1 MENIKMKN
9 KCLLFV
15 IFAFSLQAFLFAK
28 VDYETEKKAID
39 EVVAGFAFED
49 GELYVCTKEEVDS
62 LLCKAIEQNMNLFEL
77 LYATNTSLIKRE
89 KRVLIKGDILREL
102 EKKIVYGNERVYALI
117 PINIIEEIEIGTIL
131 KTKLE
136 AHAIDIFFKQDY
148 EKYIEIG
155 TAIYEKHIGFNRT
168 EENTFFE
175 CFGMNVKK
183 IGIKK
188 KIDKIE
194 MYEKRKIAI
203 YVKGFPRPKKWI
215 FKTMYLR

>member
-77 LYATNTSLIKRE
+77 LYAINTSLIKRE
-89 KRVLIKGDILREL
+89 RRVLIKGDILRDL

>member
-215 FKTMYLR
+215 FETMYLR

>member
-1 MENIKMKN
+1 MKN

>member
-49 GELYVCTKEEVDS
+49 GEIHICTKEEVDS

-203 YVKGFPRPKKWI
+203 YVKGFPHPKKWI
-215 FKTMYLR
+215 FETMYLR

>member
-89 KRVLIKGDILREL
+89 KRVLIKGDILRDL

-136 AHAIDIFFKQDY
+136 AHAIDIFFKQNY

-168 EENTFFE
+168 DENTFFE

-194 MYEKRKIAI
+194 MYEKRTIAI

-215 FKTMYLR
+215 FETMYLK

>member
-15 IFAFSLQAFLFAK
+15 IFTFSLQAFLFAK

-39 EVVAGFAFED
+39 EVIGSFAFEK
-49 GELYVCTKEEVDS
+49 GELHICTKEEVTS
-62 LLCKAIEQNMNLFEL
+62 LLTKAIEQNMNLFEL
-77 LYATNTSLIKRE
+77 IYATNTSLIKRE
-89 KRVLIKGDILREL
+89 MRVLIKGDILRDL

-155 TAIYEKHIGFNRT
+155 TAIYEKHIGFNRK
-168 EENTFFE
+168 E
-175 CFGMNVKK
+175 
-183 IGIKK
+183 
-188 KIDKIE
+188 
-194 MYEKRKIAI
+194 
-203 YVKGFPRPKKWI
+203 
-215 FKTMYLR
+215 